1 MMNRRQKMK
10 RMKQEL
16 EWYKKQMVP
25 VREVGIDIR
34 ECDIRT
40 LVNVSY
46 YHMHDYYGR
55 RLENM
60 YREVGATLA
69 HIIHENFIEYS
80 EEPVDIYGDQ
90 MMKITAKLKVV
101 VPYGGDR
108 I

>member
-1 MMNRRQKMK
+1 MNRRQKMK
-10 RMKQEL
+10 RMKREL

-25 VREVGIDIR
+25 TREVGYGSER
-34 ECDIRT
+34 LEVKT

-69 HIIHENFIEYS
+69 HVIHEKYIEYS
-80 EEPVDIYGDQ
+80 EEPVDMYGDQ
-90 MMKITAKLKVV
+90 MMKVTAKIRV
-101 VPYGGDR
+101 VPKE
-108 I
+108 